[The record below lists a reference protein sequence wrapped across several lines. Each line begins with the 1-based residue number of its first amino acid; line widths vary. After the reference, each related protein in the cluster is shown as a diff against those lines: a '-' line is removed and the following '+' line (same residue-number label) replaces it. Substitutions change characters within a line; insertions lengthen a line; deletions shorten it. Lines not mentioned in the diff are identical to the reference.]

1 MLVLRSGVNPYMFR
15 EEILDDSVQQIV
27 RLDEKTL
34 PRPHTIKDAF
44 LIGVTAYR
52 DKK

>member
-1 MLVLRSGVNPYMFR
+1 MLVLKSGVNPYMFK
-15 EEILDDSVQQIV
+15 EEILDENVQQIIW
-27 RLDEKTL
+27 LDEKTL
-34 PRPHTIKDAF
+34 PCPHTIKEAF